1 MLLRS
6 VHAAPSVLVRSRFTV
21 LVAGAVVLSA
31 LPLTTPLG
39 AQAANVPSLQVPT
52 ASVRDYT
59 AAVSGG
65 SGTTV
70 LFQWRE
76 GWTPRRHWQLD
87 AGLADRSGSDQLA
100 LTVGG
105 GLGQEVARA
114 TPDQPLDLLFTAG
127 AYAALGGGSTL
138 LRFPV
143 GMSIGHTF
151 PLEDGMALT
160 PFVHPRASLD
170 LATGGER
177 DGGTGRGGQSE
188 VSLHFDVGMHFQ
200 VNRQLALRAAAAFTG
215 AELAGARNGFALGLN
230 WTPAPLVR
238 R

>member
-1 MLLRS
+1 MMT
-6 VHAAPSVLVRSRFTV
+6 VRTTVAFT
-21 LVAGAVVLSA
+21 
-31 LPLTTPLG
+31 LG
-39 AQAANVPSLQVPT
+39 ALMAAVTVTERAEAQGSNIPSLQVPT

-65 SGTTV
+65 SGTTA

-87 AGLADRSGSDQLA
+87 AGLADRSGTEQLS
-100 LTVGG
+100 LMVGG
-105 GLGQEVARA
+105 GIGQEVARA

-127 AYAALGGGSTL
+127 AYAAFGGGSTL
-138 LRFPV
+138 LRLPV

-151 PLEDGMALT
+151 PLEGGMALT

-170 LATGGER
+170 LATRGER
-177 DGGTGRGGQSE
+177 DGETGRGGRSE
-188 VSLHFDVGMHFQ
+188 VSLHFDLGVHFQ
-200 VNRQLALRAAAAFTG
+200 VNRQVALRAAAAFTG
-215 AELAGARNGFALGLN
+215 AELAGARNGFALGLT